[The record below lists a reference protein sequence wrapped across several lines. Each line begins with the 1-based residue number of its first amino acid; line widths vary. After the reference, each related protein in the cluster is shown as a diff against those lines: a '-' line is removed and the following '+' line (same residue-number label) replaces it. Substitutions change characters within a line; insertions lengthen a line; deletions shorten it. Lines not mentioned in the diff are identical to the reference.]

1 MGQYR
6 IQRLND
12 QLRDEISQLIM
23 RGEVKDPRVNTFLSV
38 NRVEVTNDLSYAKA
52 YVSTFLTDN
61 QLRVGVDGL
70 NAAAGFIQREIAKKL
85 RIRQFPKL
93 QFVVDS
99 GMKKGF
105 EMVQKLNELTEELDR
120 NTLKDFEWVS
130 LLLEK
135 TGLIEYYR
143 KVDEKENKAENSRC
157 DNLDELIRAFGESK
171 IEYDPNIDF
180 PQTEDILNQEEISG
194 RENKAR

>member
-23 RGEVKDPRVNTFLSV
+23 KGEVKDPRVNTFLSI

-61 QLRVGVDGL
+61 QLRIGVDGL

-105 EMVQKLNELTEELDR
+105 EMVQKLNELEKQSEL
-120 NTLKDFEWVS
+120 NE
-130 LLLEK
+130 
-135 TGLIEYYR
+135 
-143 KVDEKENKAENSRC
+143 
-157 DNLDELIRAFGESK
+157 
-171 IEYDPNIDF
+171 
-180 PQTEDILNQEEISG
+180 QNQEQQSDSAE
-194 RENKAR
+194 